1 MTALNMEVNATSRAL
16 TDAMAFA
23 ALAKA
28 GDTHIEVENAQRAL
42 TAAKD
47 EIQELQD
54 HYGMALKAQKV
65 RADDLKKP
73 TEEVGKLP
81 AGNGGSRWID
91 LSVSSLVKNDQQ
103 SNVAT
108 SSATTSSFSCNF
120 WLGSV
125 SRARL
130 VRQHR
135 WLLRREST
143 SSR

>member
-1 MTALNMEVNATSRAL
+1 
-16 TDAMAFA
+16 MAFA

-91 LSVSSLVKNDQQ
+91 LSVSSCQERSAVECRHQLGHDELVLVQ
-103 SNVAT
+103 
-108 SSATTSSFSCNF
+108 F
-120 WLGSV
+120 L
-125 SRARL
+125 ARL
-130 VRQHR
+130 GVQE
-135 WLLRREST
+135 LV
-143 SSR
+143 